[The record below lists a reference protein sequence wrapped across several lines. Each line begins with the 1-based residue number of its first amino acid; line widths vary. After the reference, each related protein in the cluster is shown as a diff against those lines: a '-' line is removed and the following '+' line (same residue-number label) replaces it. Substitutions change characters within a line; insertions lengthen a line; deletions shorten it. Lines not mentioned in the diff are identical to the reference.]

1 MSNRSLPHYRAFRR
15 FAAPGQV
22 QMQVLPKTLPAPL
35 RGLILNENPAFMQPG
50 AALELDNW
58 FPTDNAIRLRGGT
71 QKWTRLGVTGTP
83 DNQPIRSM
91 FNYIAGS
98 NKKMFAANATKL
110 YDVTAGGAFGV
121 PVAPAAPNN
130 VTITNG
136 NFSTVTMA
144 TADGSTY
151 LIAVNDA
158 GEYALRFNGST
169 WQQLRPGATTPPS
182 LITGPAGTPVVAGL
196 GLTQVW
202 KYRNRLFFIQGGSMN
217 AWYLPVYAVGGALEQ
232 IPLSGAFT
240 LGGSLLFGCAWS
252 VSAGDGIDDK
262 CIFVTTEGEIA
273 IFTGTNPADP
283 QNWSQQGRYQITRP
297 MGKNAWL
304 RVGGDVVIATV
315 DGIVPI
321 SQALSKDVAQLEF
334 SAITTNVHPTWM
346 REVLARGN
354 LPWTMCKW
362 DEFGGL
368 GAMFVTLPGGVP
380 GDYRCM
386 VVNTHTGAWCRITGW
401 DALCFTTLNGVM
413 YFGTQKGRIMQA
425 DIGGYD
431 TITDGA
437 DVDQRVPYTAIYVGG
452 WEVFGSPPNQFTVR
466 QARCSFNTRAME
478 PFIPQVNC
486 AINYVY
492 LPLPPP
498 PDVGG
503 DPGIAEVWD
512 QGLWGDDHTL
522 PFPIP
527 GNPVDGMRY
536 DRAAPPAPNTRST
549 YWVSIGET
557 GYSHAPIVQVQIN
570 QTAKPDVEMLGIS
583 FIAEQVGVAV

>member
-22 QMQVLPKTLPAPL
+22 QMQVIPKTLPAPL
-35 RGLILNENPAFMQPG
+35 RGLILNENPAFMRPG
-50 AALELDNW
+50 AALLLDNW
-58 FPTDNAIRLRGGT
+58 FPTDNTIRLRGGS

-83 DNQPIRSM
+83 DNRSIVSM

-98 NKKMFAANATKL
+98 NKRMFAANATSL
-110 YDVTAGGAFGV
+110 HEVTAGGDFGT
-121 PVAPAAPNN
+121 PVAPAAPND
-130 VTITNG
+130 ITLANG
-136 NFSTVTMA
+136 NFSTA
-144 TADGSTY
+144 TLATIDGTTY

-158 GEYALRFNGST
+158 GDYALRFNGT
-169 WQQLRPGATTPPS
+169 AWQQLRPGATTPPT
-182 LITGPAGTPVVAGL
+182 LITGPVDTPVVEGL

-217 AWYLPVYAVGGALEQ
+217 AWCLGVNNVGGELLQ

-262 CIFVTTEGEIA
+262 CAFVTTEGEIA
-273 IFTGTNPADP
+273 IFTGTNPADAT
-283 QNWSQQGRYQITRP
+283 NWRQEGRYQITRP
-297 MGKNAWL
+297 LGKNSWT
-304 RVGGDVVIATV
+304 RVGGDVLIATA

-321 SQALSKDVAQLEF
+321 SQALMKDTGQLEF
-334 SAITTNVHPTWM
+334 SAITVNIHPMWM
-346 REVLARGN
+346 KEMIAKGN

-368 GAMFVTLPGGVP
+368 GALFVTWPGGAS
-380 GDYRCM
+380 GDWRCG
-386 VVNTHTGAWCRITGW
+386 VVNTNTGAWCRITGW
-401 DALCFTTLNGVM
+401 DAMCFTTLNRTM
-413 YFGTQKGRIMQA
+413 FFGTQKGRIMQA

-431 TITDGA
+431 TITDVD
-437 DVDQRVPYTAIYVGG
+437 DVDQRMPYIASYVGG

-466 QARCSFNTRAME
+466 QARCSFNTRAIE
-478 PFIPQVNC
+478 PFVPQVTC
-486 AINYVY
+486 AVNYVY
-492 LPLPPP
+492 ELPPP
-498 PDVGG
+498 PPIGG
-503 DPGIAEVWD
+503 DPQLGEVWD
-512 QGLWGDDHTL
+512 QGLWGDDHAL

-527 GNPVDGMRY
+527 GDPADGVRF
-536 DRAAPPAPNTRST
+536 DRPAPPMPNTRST

-570 QTAKPDVEMLGIS
+570 QAAKPDVEVLGVS
-583 FIAEQVGVAV
+583 FIAEQIAVAV